1 MDNLR
6 IITLTLLLA
15 CATLVSAEPF
25 DDVSAFFRQK
35 VRSAQV
41 SHTIR
46 TQNDTTLSP
55 ASEDTVKFTSLF
67 QFYPGMR
74 KDSVHYSGVS
84 AEVAEK
90 YLPDGSRKERT
101 SNIHYRYYYEKRTG
115 DTLIIYE
122 GRNSITRILDKSG
135 NMISSS
141 TTNRFGA
148 TINRSRRVAIEG
160 AGYKEESIN
169 LSMPGD
175 TLSIETRLFNQGN
188 LLLERYLKDL
198 EGTIIENDRY
208 TYDEAGQPTQISRW
222 NHLREEMESFDYTRT
237 GAPLHHYLWRWEFL
251 EEEQPVLV
259 SRITYQY
266 DSTNELILR
275 EEVDGNGKII
285 AQYKREGDQ
294 STEKRT
300 DKEQA
305 TLTTTQYD
313 RYGNVV
319 RQRIEKRVQA
329 SRIFE
334 EYDVAYQYYE

>member
-15 CATLVSAEPF
+15 CATLASAEPF

-41 SHTIR
+41 NHTIR

-74 KDSVHYSGVS
+74 KDSVHYNGVS
-84 AEVAEK
+84 AEVVEK

-101 SNIHYRYYYEKRTG
+101 SNIRYRYYYEKRTG
-115 DTLIIYE
+115 DTLVIYE
-122 GRNSITRILDKSG
+122 GRNSTTRIVDKRG
-135 NMISSS
+135 FMISSS

-160 AGYKEESIN
+160 LGYREESIN
-169 LSMPGD
+169 LSMTGD
-175 TLSIETRLFNQGN
+175 TLSTETRLFNQDN
-188 LLLERYLKDL
+188 LLLERYLKDQ

-208 TYDEAGQPTQISRW
+208 AYDEAGHPTQISRW
-222 NHLREEMESFDYTRT
+222 NSQKEETESFDYTRT
-237 GAPLHHYLWRWEFL
+237 GAPHHHFLWRWEFL
-251 EEEQPVLV
+251 EKEQPVLV

-266 DSTNELILR
+266 DATNELIQR

-285 AQYKREGDQ
+285 AQYKREGNQ
-294 STEKRT
+294 SVEKRT
-300 DKEQA
+300 DEEQT
-305 TLTTTQYD
+305 TLTNTQYD

-319 RQRIEKRVQA
+319 RQRTEKRIRT
-329 SRIFE
+329 SRIIE
-334 EYDVAYQYYE
+334 EYDVDHQYYE